1 MLQLTKIKADLWV
14 RKMKKTAIFFV
25 VVMLFLLSG
34 CQKSNKLFDI
44 DNQAKISQ
52 NLKLVTEKEEYSE
65 TNTVIRYA
73 ITNISDFEQCIAGDD
88 NCFSLEKLVDG
99 EWKRVGTKID
109 HAWNSL
115 GLILPPGK
123 IEAREIK
130 LDDYFYLPLEKGEYR
145 IEVEGIA
152 SNTFKIS

>member
-1 MLQLTKIKADLWV
+1 
-14 RKMKKTAIFFV
+14 MKKIAILFV
-25 VVMLFLLSG
+25 VMVLFLLSG

-44 DNQAKISQ
+44 DNEAKASQ

-65 TNTVIRYA
+65 TDTVIRYS
-73 ITNISDFEQCIAGDD
+73 ITNISDSEQCIAGDD
-88 NCFSLEKLVDG
+88 DCFSLEKLMDG
-99 EWKRVGTKID
+99 EWKRVGTKIE

-123 IEAREIK
+123 TEEREIK
-130 LDDYFYLPLEKGEYR
+130 LDNYFYLPLEKGEYR
-145 IEVEGIA
+145 ITVEFIA